1 MELFTNALI
10 ITIGIMAGLFVFGVA
25 VNLLR
30 MTLRVAQ
37 RAVDNAAKERG
48 RQEYIARTKARRH
61 KLETTA
67 QQMLADN
74 ADLADLVA
82 DIRNTPYIDGKTP
95 AARINN
101 NNRARLQKRLREMVP
116 NKGLRDVFYGA

>member
-10 ITIGIMAGLFVFGVA
+10 ITIGIMAGLFVFGLA
-25 VNLLR
+25 INLLR
-30 MTLRVAQ
+30 TTLRVAQ
-37 RAVDNAAKERG
+37 RAVDNAAKERD
-48 RQEYIARTKARRH
+48 RQAYIARAKERRD

-67 QQMLADN
+67 QHMLADN

-82 DIRNTPYIDGKTP
+82 DIRNAPYVDGKTR

-101 NNRARLQKRLREMVP
+101 ANRARLQKRLREMVP
-116 NKGLRDVFYGA
+116 NKGLRDIFYGS